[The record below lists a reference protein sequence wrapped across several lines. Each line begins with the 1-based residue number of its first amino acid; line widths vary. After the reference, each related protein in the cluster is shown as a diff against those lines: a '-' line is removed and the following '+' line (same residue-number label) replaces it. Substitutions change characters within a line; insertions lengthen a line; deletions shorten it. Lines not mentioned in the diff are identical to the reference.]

1 VNDSTRSL
9 RGIADFRA
17 ERRFSPDTLTVI
29 KPLSGIRR
37 DLGLLTVFWAY
48 VALSNVLWGLSME
61 ANLEATGVR
70 NVFTPWNAR
79 LLQHLLLYPAL
90 IGCLWMSRRIGWQ
103 PLWRAAPLQ
112 LLCGLFFSAL
122 AHPAIDIAERMVGRL
137 PPMTPWFPPI
147 NWVIEAYPGQ
157 HGFLWLAS
165 ATIFLSTYFFSVA
178 LVTGFDLYRRYSD
191 SQLRSATLERSLSA
205 AHLAVLRTQLS
216 PHTLFNL
223 LHTIKGNVAWDPPLA
238 QSMIVQLSDLLR
250 RALRIGE
257 RELCPLEE
265 ELELARLYLQ
275 LQQRR
280 FADRLR
286 VVVPEP
292 GSSPSI
298 WVPSLILQPL
308 VENAVVHGLAH
319 DHAAV
324 TVRVEAHTAGETLLL
339 RVVNSLTPGYSG
351 AAAESVG
358 IGLKNVRERLNLQFG
373 GRATFNTGLS
383 PDQTWVAEIRLP
395 VLHGLASENDS

>member
-1 VNDSTRSL
+1 MNDSTRSL
-9 RGIADFRA
+9 REIADFRT
-17 ERRFSPDTLTVI
+17 EPRFSPDTLTAI
-29 KPLSGIRR
+29 KPLGGIRR
-37 DLGLLTVFWAY
+37 DLGLLTAFWAY
-48 VALSNVLWGLSME
+48 VALSNVLWGLSMR
-61 ANLEATGVR
+61 ASLESLGVR
-70 NVFTPWNAR
+70 HVFSPWNAR

-122 AHPAIDIAERMVGRL
+122 ANPAMEIAERVAGLL
-137 PPMTPWFPPI
+137 PWATPWSAAI
-147 NWVIEAYPGQ
+147 ALATSAYPGRQ
-157 HGFLWLAS
+157 GFLWLAS
-165 ATIFLSTYFFSVA
+165 ATPFLLAYFFGLA
-178 LVTGFDLYRRYSD
+178 LLTGFDLYRRYRNA
-191 SQLRSATLERSLSA
+191 QQRSAALERSLSA
-205 AHLAVLRTQLS
+205 AHLSALRMQLS

-223 LHTIKGNVAWDPPLA
+223 LHTIRGNVAWDPPLA

-286 VVVPEP
+286 LVVPEP

-319 DHAAV
+319 NHAAV
-324 TVRVEAHTAGETLLL
+324 TVRVEAQTAGETLLL
-339 RVVNSLTPGYSG
+339 RVVNSLTPGYGS
-351 AAAESVG
+351 AAAVSVG
-358 IGLKNVRERLNLQFG
+358 IGLKNVRERLSIQFG
-373 GRATFNTGLS
+373 GRATFNAGLS
-383 PDQTWVAEIRLP
+383 PDQNWVAELCLP

>member
-9 RGIADFRA
+9 RGFADFRT
-17 ERRFSPDTLTVI
+17 ERRFSPDTLTAV
-29 KPLSGIRR
+29 KPLGGIHR
-37 DLGLLTVFWAY
+37 DLGLLTAFWIY
-48 VALSNVLWGLSME
+48 VTLSNMLLGLAMQAS
-61 ANLEATGVR
+61 LESVGVR
-70 NVFTPWNAR
+70 HVYSPWNAR
-79 LLQHLLLYPAL
+79 LVQHLLLYPAL

-122 AHPAIDIAERMVGRL
+122 ANPAMDVALRVVGLL
-137 PPMTPWFPPI
+137 PWVAPWSTAMALAT
-147 NWVIEAYPGQ
+147 NAYPRQ
-157 HGFLWLAS
+157 QGFMWLAS
-165 ATIFLSTYFFSVA
+165 ATNFSLTYFFGLA
-178 LVTGFDLYRRYSD
+178 LLTGFDLYRRYGNA
-191 SQLRSATLERSLSA
+191 QLRTAALERSLSA
-205 AHLAVLRTQLS
+205 AHLNALRMQLS

-223 LHTIKGNVAWDPPLA
+223 LHTIRGNVAWDPPLA

-265 ELELARLYLQ
+265 ELELTRLYLQ

-286 VVVPEP
+286 VIVPEP

-319 DHAAV
+319 NQAAV
-324 TVRVEAHTAGETLLL
+324 TVRVEVHTAGETLLL

-351 AAAESVG
+351 AAAVSVG
-358 IGLKNVRERLNLQFG
+358 IGLRNVRERLGIQFA
-373 GRATFNTGLS
+373 GRATFNAGVS
-383 PDQTWVAEIRLP
+383 ADHNWVAEICLP
-395 VLHGLASENDS
+395 VLHGLASEHDS

>member
-1 VNDSTRSL
+1 VDNNARSL
-9 RGIADFRA
+9 GRIAGFRA
-17 ERRFSPDTLTVI
+17 ERRHSPDTLTASE
-29 KPLSGIRR
+29 PLGGIRR
-37 DLGLLTVFWAY
+37 DLGLLTVFWTY
-48 VALSNVLWGLSME
+48 VALTNVLWGLSMR
-61 ANLEATGVR
+61 ASLESIGLHH
-70 NVFTPWNAR
+70 VFSPWNAR
-79 LLQHLLLYPAL
+79 LLQHVALYPAL

-112 LLCGLFFSAL
+112 LICGLFFSAL
-122 AHPAIDIAERMVGRL
+122 ANPAMEVAERLAGLL
-137 PPMTPWFPPI
+137 PWAAPWSASI
-147 NWVIEAYPGQ
+147 ALATNAYPGQ
-157 HGFLWLAS
+157 QGFLWLAS
-165 ATIFLSTYFFSVA
+165 ATPFLLAYLFGLA
-178 LVTGFDLYRRYSD
+178 LLTGSDLYRRYD
-191 SQLRSATLERSLSA
+191 NAQRHSAALERSLNA
-205 AHLAVLRTQLS
+205 AHLSALRMQLS

-280 FADRLR
+280 FADRLS

-308 VENAVVHGLAH
+308 VENAVMHGLAH

-324 TVRVEAHTAGETLLL
+324 TVRVEAQMVDETLLL
-339 RVVNSLTPGYSG
+339 RVVNSRTPGHSE
-351 AAAESVG
+351 ASESVG
-358 IGLKNVRERLNLQFG
+358 IGLRNLRERLSIQFG
-373 GRATFNTGLS
+373 GSASLNAG
-383 PDQTWVAEIRLP
+383 PGPNQNWVAEIRIPL
-395 VLHGLASENDS
+395 LHGLVSENDT

>member
-1 VNDSTRSL
+1 MNDSTRSL
-9 RGIADFRA
+9 RGFADFRT
-17 ERRFSPDTLTVI
+17 ERGFSPDTLTAI
-29 KPLSGIRR
+29 KPLGGIRR

-61 ANLEATGVR
+61 ANLETTGVR

-112 LLCGLFFSAL
+112 LLCGLFFAAL
-122 AHPAIDIAERMVGRL
+122 AHPAIDIAERLVGSL
-137 PPMTPWFPPI
+137 PPMTPWFPSI

-165 ATIFLSTYFFSVA
+165 ATIFLSTYFFGVA

-238 QSMIVQLSDLLR
+238 QSMIMQLSDLLR

-339 RVVNSLTPGYSG
+339 RVVNSLPPGYSG
-351 AAAESVG
+351 AAAGSVG
-358 IGLKNVRERLNLQFG
+358 IGLKNVRERLSIQFG
-373 GRATFNTGLS
+373 GRATFKAGLS
-383 PDQTWVAEIRLP
+383 PDQNWVAEIRLP
-395 VLHGLASENDS
+395 VLHGLASEHDS